1 MLRSMLAALAFALF
15 LAAPLSG
22 QSVELGL
29 NGGSGKYMGDD
40 FEGAEVGF
48 GAGGHLLFG
57 EGDAR
62 FGAGVDYARYGEED
76 IDEKTTALD
85 LFGLFRYMLPGES
98 ARFFVGGKAGFSR
111 LSAEVLDISIS
122 ANGFGVG
129 PVAGVQIPLE
139 AFSVEI
145 SGDVQYVSY
154 GDVEGEGE
162 TIEGSDSTGFEAGVR
177 VGIAVPLGG

>member
-1 MLRSMLAALAFALF
+1 MRRSMLAALAFAFF
-15 LAAPLSG
+15 LAAPLSA

-29 NGGSGKYMGDD
+29 NGGFGKYLGDD
-40 FEGAEVGF
+40 FEDSEVGF
-48 GAGGHLLFG
+48 GVGGHLLFG

-62 FGAGVDYARYGEED
+62 FGAGVDYASYGEEGLE
-76 IDEKTTALD
+76 EKMGALD

-111 LSAEVLDISIS
+111 LSADVMDISIS
-122 ANGFGVG
+122 AKGFGVG

-139 AFSVEI
+139 ALAVEI

-162 TIEGSDSTGFEAGVR
+162 TIEGSDSSGFEAGVR